1 MRTASDICS
10 NASILDFSLEN
21 GFGITR
27 RQPNVDKSG
36 MSFWDTF
43 YDNDTST
50 FNQPS
55 MDSRR
60 IFQLSM
66 LSERPLQAHNPCP
79 SNSNCT
85 VSVSFA
91 APSYKCEPRDDFG
104 GMQTYNMSQMAPFG
118 DLLYASYSSFE
129 EDFVGRPL
137 DWNRTDP
144 NDDTGVFKKE
154 PSLWV
159 GWVWNTTLPATSE
172 NATKWNTSYWG
183 HQLNT
188 HVMECKFW
196 NSTYYYD
203 LSFAQGQMNVTRSAV
218 RQDKLLLESGE
229 VMAPW
234 MPTYMEYA

>member
-1 MRTASDICS
+1 MRQEATTC
-10 NASILDFSLEN
+10 NNVSILDFSLEN
-21 GFGITR
+21 GFGIDR

-66 LSERPLQAHNPCP
+66 LSDAPLQPQNPCRAD
-79 SNSNCT
+79 SNC
-85 VSVSFA
+85 SFSLSFA
-91 APSYKCEPRDDFG
+91 APSYKCEPRPDFG
-104 GMQTYNMSQMAPFG
+104 GIRTYNMSQMVPLG
-118 DLLYASYSSFE
+118 NLLYASYSSFE

-137 DWNRTDP
+137 DWNRTVP

-159 GWVWNTTLPATSE
+159 GWVYNTTIPATAD
-172 NATKWNTSYWG
+172 NATQWNTSYWRN
-183 HQLNT
+183 QLRT
-188 HVMECKFW
+188 HVMECSFW
-196 NSTYYYD
+196 NSTYSYD
-203 LSFAQGQMNVTRSAV
+203 LSFLQGKMNVTSYSV
-218 RQDKLLLESGE
+218 RQDKLLLTPGDT
-229 VMAPW
+229 MAPW
-234 MPTYMEYA
+234 MATYMEFA